1 MFKNDIQPFQ
11 HNILMEIWWL
21 KSTASLI
28 KRQAASMQEHSEG
41 TNQILQAYHYAKK
54 IVSTLTDDILLFNE
68 NNT

>member
-1 MFKNDIQPFQ
+1 
-11 HNILMEIWWL
+11 MEIWWL
-21 KSTASLI
+21 KSTASLK

-68 NNT
+68 NNA